1 MLDVLP
7 SKGAPPELERL
18 SELARSIERR
28 SRDTEYQPAVE
39 WCESLLA
46 AIEGLSMGVDR
57 NASMHLLRHAVLS
70 LHQAFHPEKSSAD
83 QLAEIDATL
92 AIIRARNRPTAIA
105 V

>member
-57 NASMHLLRHAVLS
+57 NASMHLLRHAALS
-70 LHQAFHPEKSSAD
+70 LHQRYASGFASGCWRFARGACGRVPTTSA
-83 QLAEIDATL
+83 
-92 AIIRARNRPTAIA
+92 
-105 V
+105 